1 MGERPATT
9 RLRTLVGNHARLAP
23 IARLLGA
30 SVLTVEDGRVTVEFE
45 VREEFKHPG
54 GAVQGGIVTAYAD
67 LCMALAAHTHF
78 EQGEHMSTS
87 SLTLNFLAP
96 VTAGPVIGEGTLV
109 KKGRAVVFM
118 EAVLRDREGNEYA
131 HATSVGSLRA
141 AAPKTA

>member
-1 MGERPATT
+1 MGERPGTA

-23 IARLLGA
+23 IAHLLGA
-30 SVLTVEDGRVTVEFE
+30 SVLEVEDGRVVVEFE

-78 EQGEHMSTS
+78 DQGQHMSTS

-96 VTAGPVIGEGTLV
+96 VTAGPVIGEGTVV
-109 KKGRAVVFM
+109 KKGRSVVFM

-131 HATSVGSLRA
+131 HATSVGSVRTRQG
-141 AAPKTA
+141 P

>member
-1 MGERPATT
+1 MGERPGIA

-30 SVLTVEDGRVTVEFE
+30 SVLEVEDGRVVVEFE

-78 EQGEHMSTS
+78 DQGQHMSTS
-87 SLTLNFLAP
+87 SLTVNFLAP
-96 VTAGPVIGEGTLV
+96 VTAGPVIGEGTVV
-109 KKGRAVVFM
+109 KKGRSVVFM
-118 EAVLRDREGNEYA
+118 EGILRDRGGNEYA
-131 HATSVGSLRA
+131 HATSVGSTRA
-141 AAPKTA
+141 RQAS

>member
-1 MGERPATT
+1 MGERPGTA

-30 SVLTVEDGRVTVEFE
+30 SVLEVEDGRVVVEFE

-78 EQGEHMSTS
+78 EQGQHMSTS
-87 SLTLNFLAP
+87 SLTVNFLAP
-96 VTAGPVIGEGTLV
+96 VTAGPVIGEGTVV
-109 KKGRAVVFM
+109 KKGRSVVFM
-118 EAVLRDREGNEYA
+118 EGILRDRAGTEYA
-131 HATSVGSLRA
+131 HATSVGSVRA
-141 AAPKTA
+141 VVPKTA

>member
-1 MGERPATT
+1 MGERPGTT

-30 SVLTVEDGRVTVEFE
+30 SVLEVEDGRVVIEFE

-78 EQGEHMSTS
+78 EQGQHMSTS
-87 SLTLNFLAP
+87 SLTVNFLAP
-96 VTAGPVIGEGTLV
+96 VTAGPVIGEGTVV
-109 KKGRAVVFM
+109 KKGRSVVFM
-118 EAVLRDREGNEYA
+118 EAVVRDREGNEFA
-131 HATSVGSLRA
+131 HASSVGSIRTI
-141 AAPKTA
+141 PGR

>member
-1 MGERPATT
+1 MGERPGTT

-30 SVLTVEDGRVTVEFE
+30 SVLAVEDGRVTVEFE

-54 GAVQGGIVTAYAD
+54 GAVQGGIVTA
-67 LCMALAAHTHF
+67 
-78 EQGEHMSTS
+78 TS

-96 VTAGPVIGEGTLV
+96 VTAGPVIGEGTVL
-109 KKGRAVVFM
+109 KKGRSVVFM

-131 HATSVGSLRA
+131 HATSVGSVRA
-141 AAPKTA
+141 RPGP

>member
-1 MGERPATT
+1 MGERPGTT

-30 SVLTVEDGRVTVEFE
+30 SVLAVEDGRVTVEFE

-54 GAVQGGIVTAYAD
+54 GAVQGGIVTA
-67 LCMALAAHTHF
+67 
-78 EQGEHMSTS
+78 TS

-96 VTAGPVIGEGTLV
+96 VTAGPVIGEGTVV
-109 KKGRAVVFM
+109 KKGRSVVFM

-131 HATSVGSLRA
+131 HASSVGSVRA
-141 AAPKTA
+141 RQGP

>member
-1 MGERPATT
+1 MGERPGTK

-30 SVLTVEDGRVTVEFE
+30 SVLEVEDGRVVVEFE

-78 EQGEHMSTS
+78 EQDQHMSTS
-87 SLTLNFLAP
+87 SLTVNFLAP
-96 VTAGPVIGEGTLV
+96 VTAGPVIGEGTVV
-109 KKGRAVVFM
+109 KKGRSVVFM
-118 EAVLRDREGNEYA
+118 EGILRDREGNEYA
-131 HATSVGSLRA
+131 HATSVGSVRA
-141 AAPKTA
+141 LVPKTA

>member
-1 MGERPATT
+1 MGERPGTA

-30 SVLTVEDGRVTVEFE
+30 SVLAVEDGRVTVEFE

-78 EQGEHMSTS
+78 EPRQHMSTS
-87 SLTLNFLAP
+87 SLTLNFFAP
-96 VTAGPVIGEGTLV
+96 VTAGPVIGQGTVV
-109 KKGRAVVFM
+109 KKGRSVVFM
-118 EAVLRDREGNEYA
+118 EAVLHDREGNEYA
-131 HATSVGSLRA
+131 HATSVGSVRTRQG
-141 AAPKTA
+141 P

>member
-1 MGERPATT
+1 MGERPGTT

-30 SVLTVEDGRVTVEFE
+30 SVLEVEEGRVVVEFE

-78 EQGEHMSTS
+78 EQGQHMSTS
-87 SLTLNFLAP
+87 SLTVNFLAP
-96 VTAGPVIGEGTLV
+96 VTAGPVIGEGTVV
-109 KKGRAVVFM
+109 KKGRSVVFM
-118 EAVLRDREGNEYA
+118 EAVVRDREGNDFA
-131 HATSVGSLRA
+131 NASSVGSIRTY
-141 AAPKTA
+141 PGP

>member
-1 MGERPATT
+1 MGERPGTA

-30 SVLTVEDGRVTVEFE
+30 SVLEVEDGRVVVEFE

-78 EQGEHMSTS
+78 DQGQHMSTS
-87 SLTLNFLAP
+87 SLTVNFLAP
-96 VTAGPVIGEGTLV
+96 VTAGPVIGEGTVV
-109 KKGRAVVFM
+109 KKGRSVVFM

-131 HATSVGSLRA
+131 HATSVGSVRTRQG
-141 AAPKTA
+141 P

>member
-1 MGERPATT
+1 MGERPGTT

-30 SVLTVEDGRVTVEFE
+30 SVLEVEDGRVVIEFE

-78 EQGEHMSTS
+78 EQGQQMSTS
-87 SLTLNFLAP
+87 SLTVNFLAP
-96 VTAGPVIGEGTLV
+96 VTAGPVIGEGTVV
-109 KKGRAVVFM
+109 KKGRSVVFM
-118 EAVLRDREGNEYA
+118 EAVVRDREGNDFA
-131 HATSVGSLRA
+131 NASSVGSVRTH
-141 AAPKTA
+141 PGP

>member
-1 MGERPATT
+1 MRERPGTT

-30 SVLTVEDGRVTVEFE
+30 SVLEVEDGRVVIEFE

-78 EQGEHMSTS
+78 EHGQHMSTS
-87 SLTLNFLAP
+87 SLTVNFLAP
-96 VTAGPVIGEGTLV
+96 VTAGPVIGEGTVV
-109 KKGRAVVFM
+109 KKGRSVVFM
-118 EAVLRDREGNEYA
+118 EGILRDRGGNEYA
-131 HATSVGSLRA
+131 HATSVGSVRA
-141 AAPKTA
+141 VVAETA

>member
-1 MGERPATT
+1 MGERPGTA

-30 SVLTVEDGRVTVEFE
+30 SVLEVEDGRVVVEFE

-78 EQGEHMSTS
+78 DQGQHMSTS
-87 SLTLNFLAP
+87 SLTVNFLAP
-96 VTAGPVIGEGTLV
+96 VTAGPVIGEGTVV
-109 KKGRAVVFM
+109 KKGHSVVFM

-131 HATSVGSLRA
+131 HATSVGSVRTRQG
-141 AAPKTA
+141 P

>member
-1 MGERPATT
+1 MGERPGTT

-30 SVLTVEDGRVTVEFE
+30 SVLAVEDGRVTVEFE

-54 GAVQGGIVTAYAD
+54 GAVQGGIVTA
-67 LCMALAAHTHF
+67 
-78 EQGEHMSTS
+78 TS

-96 VTAGPVIGEGTLV
+96 VTAGPMIGEGTVV
-109 KKGRAVVFM
+109 KKGRSVVFM

-131 HATSVGSLRA
+131 HATSVGSVRA
-141 AAPKTA
+141 RPGP

>member
-1 MGERPATT
+1 MGERPGTT

-30 SVLTVEDGRVTVEFE
+30 SVLAVEDGRVTVEFE

-54 GAVQGGIVTAYAD
+54 GAVQGGIVTA
-67 LCMALAAHTHF
+67 
-78 EQGEHMSTS
+78 TS

-96 VTAGPVIGEGTLV
+96 VTAGPVIGEGTVV
-109 KKGRAVVFM
+109 KTGRSVVFM

-131 HATSVGSLRA
+131 HATSVGSVRA
-141 AAPKTA
+141 RPGP